1 MEIQQSVIRPVI
13 QTLNLFSDVIQKV
26 NSLLR
31 LRVSENKITFSLC
44 STSGLFYWQQDIY
57 EPEPEYTTV
66 FPVQLFSDYLSLY
79 KKGESI
85 KIEKGK
91 IKFSNSSVHEFET
104 FRIQP
109 PDERPYINL
118 INEETPLMSWT
129 INKDI
134 MQMLYLAHN
143 FTGKSSLGAI
153 RIQSNRIIASDHSIA
168 CILHTDMEVPE
179 TLYLPD
185 NVFRALD
192 LQKCEEFTLHRY
204 PSFSSGISIYHMN
217 VNGIHFVLP
226 ESNFQIED
234 LDHSSKRKFF
244 DHNLKVR
251 VSRSLLYEALQRML
265 VSTRMNDDTKVLL
278 KIDKGDIV
286 LENKFANRASERVLT
301 EDADMELNNLSI
313 LLSCDYL
320 KTLVSEVPGDYLDLY
335 LSREPGKP
343 ILIKDI
349 DGSIE
354 FIQATVR

>member
-1 MEIQQSVIRPVI
+1 
-13 QTLNLFSDVIQKV
+13 
-26 NSLLR
+26 
-31 LRVSENKITFSLC
+31 
-44 STSGLFYWQQDIY
+44 
-57 EPEPEYTTV
+57 
-66 FPVQLFSDYLSLY
+66 
-79 KKGESI
+79 
-85 KIEKGK
+85 
-91 IKFSNSSVHEFET
+91 
-104 FRIQP
+104 
-109 PDERPYINL
+109 
-118 INEETPLMSWT
+118 MSWT